1 VYKVQDT
8 LVFAQHHQTPSTRE
22 RLSVSRTMTV
32 P

>member
-1 VYKVQDT
+1 MNEVQDA

-22 RLSVSRTMTV
+22 RLSVSSTMTV